1 MLTATTAT
9 SRVPCKWFLTA
20 ASASGFLMIGK
31 RNACSVQCD
40 QHTGTHCST
49 LQHTAGTLCNALFPL
64 GRSHALLHALRKCM
78 HNPPTY
84 ASCRQPSVTARAIL
98 SQSVLLCPK
107 FSQET
112 VQMAGEPR
120 RAGVGLVLEARGRG
134 PSFVAELAP
143 GVYVG
148 ACMCIYACVRLYVCM
163 CVFFHLSAVAR
174 FLLYLIWN
182 IGHLLV
188 SPSPPHPPA
197 LALQE
202 GARTGAGE
210 CAWATSCCA
219 SMAKQYRA

>member
-1 MLTATTAT
+1 MAIQGDNICCSANMLTATTAT
-9 SRVPCKWFLTA
+9 SHVLCKWFLTA

-40 QHTGTHCST
+40 QHTATHCST

-64 GRSHALLHALRKCM
+64 GGSHALLHALRKCM

-112 VQMAGEPR
+112 VQMAGELR

-143 GVYVG
+143 GVYVR
-148 ACMCIYACVRLYVCM
+148 ACMCIYACAFAYMYM
-163 CVFFHLSAVAR
+163 CILTFIS
-174 FLLYLIWN
+174 
-182 IGHLLV
+182 
-188 SPSPPHPPA
+188 
-197 LALQE
+197 
-202 GARTGAGE
+202 
-210 CAWATSCCA
+210 SC
-219 SMAKQYRA
+219 